1 MLVGVPF
8 TPVTGHRFL
17 TAAGEDRDQLIR
29 FMGQALAKIAA
40 DNKISS
46 VHVNFCLADER
57 EALAAVGFFP
67 RNGIQYQ
74 WQNRSFTSFDD
85 YLASFRSCRANEVE
99 RERRAKRLRGLP
111 S

>member
-1 MLVGVPF
+1 
-8 TPVTGHRFL
+8 
-17 TAAGEDRDQLIR
+17 
-29 FMGQALAKIAA
+29 MGQALAKIAA

-85 YLASFRSCRANEVE
+85 YLASFRSDRRNKVK
-99 RERRAKRLRGLP
+99 RERREMSLARYHDSRL
-111 S
+111 